1 MIKLTTVLKKNHFTL
16 GIFVDLSK
24 AFDTVD
30 HSILI
35 KKLKLCGVKGNNIE
49 WFENYLSNR
58 KQYIG
63 YNGKKCTTFESITY
77 GVPQG
82 SILGPFL
89 FLIYVNDLPNAT
101 NILNTIMFADNTNL
115 FYSHHDIKTLFS
127 TVNAELQKLADW
139 FTANRLS
146 LNIKKTKYTFFHKNS
161 VKDNIPLKLHDL
173 HISNKSIERKSSIKF
188 LGVMLDEH
196 IAWNDHIH
204 VIEKTLAKNIDLLYR
219 ARQFLDKESLKTIYF
234 SYIHSYLN
242 YANIAWASTC
252 FAKLKTI
259 HYQQKHAAR
268 IIFGEDILTHSRPL
282 LLSLN
287 ALNIYQ
293 INLYQNANFMHKFQK
308 CQAPQI
314 FDMAFEKPTHKYHTK
329 FSEINFKYKKSSLT
343 SRKHSI
349 SVRGPNIWNEFLTKE
364 EKEIQS
370 YSIFLRKTKTK
381 LLESDNERKYF
392 YVAYHLRVSP

>member
-1 MIKLTTVLKKNHFTL
+1 MYNRLFKYLTTNEILHKKQFGFQKGHSTEHAIIQLIDQINNSFEKNHFTL
-16 GIFVDLSK
+16 GIFIDLSK

-35 KKLKLCGVKGNNIE
+35 KKLKLYGVKGNNLR
-49 WFENYLSNR
+49 WFESYLSNR
-58 KQYIG
+58 KQYIS
-63 YNGKKCTTFESITY
+63 YNGNKCTTFESITY

-82 SILGPFL
+82 SILGPLL

-101 NILNTIMFADNTNL
+101 NILDPIMFADDTNL

-161 VKDNIPLKLHDL
+161 VKDNIPLKLPDL

-204 VIEKTLAKNIDLLYR
+204 AIEKKLAKNIGLLYR

-242 YANIAWASTC
+242 YANIAWASTY
-252 FAKLKTI
+252 FTKLKTI

-268 IIFGEDILTHSRPL
+268 IIFNEDILTDSRPL
-282 LLSLN
+282 LRSLN

-293 INLYQNANFMHKFQK
+293 INLHQHANFMYKFK
-308 CQAPQI
+308 
-314 FDMAFEKPTHKYHTK
+314 
-329 FSEINFKYKKSSLT
+329 KKSGA
-343 SRKHSI
+343 KKI
-349 SVRGPNIWNEFLTKE
+349 
-364 EKEIQS
+364 
-370 YSIFLRKTKTK
+370 
-381 LLESDNERKYF
+381 
-392 YVAYHLRVSP
+392 